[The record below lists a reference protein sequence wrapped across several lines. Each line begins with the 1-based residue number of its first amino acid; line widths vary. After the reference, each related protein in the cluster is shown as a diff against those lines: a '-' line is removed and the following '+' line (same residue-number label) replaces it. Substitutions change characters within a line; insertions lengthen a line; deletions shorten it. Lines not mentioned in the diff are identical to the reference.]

1 MRRARI
7 VRRVSSQ
14 DSTRAFDDDD
24 WVGDPALPA
33 RGAPGRATW
42 WGLTRRTAAT
52 AAAVALSAG
61 AAGVGAWKLAPSPAP
76 VQVPEQVLAGA
87 GEPLPAGLGA
97 EMDVAN
103 PETVFVHVAGEV
115 AAPGL
120 IELPADARIAD
131 ALEQAGGPAA
141 DADLAAVN
149 LAAHVADGEQVYVP
163 ATGEEPPAAAG
174 SAEAGASAPAAVNL
188 NTASVEELQQLPG
201 IGPVLAERI
210 TRYREEHGEFAE
222 IEDLQAVPG
231 IGPALM
237 GQLHAEV
244 TV

>member
-1 MRRARI
+1 M
-7 VRRVSSQ
+7 SSQ
-14 DSTRAFDDDD
+14 NSPRAFDDDD
-24 WVGDPALPA
+24 WVAETAAPT

-42 WGLTRRTAAT
+42 WGITRRTAGT
-52 AAAVALSAG
+52 AAVAALCAG

-87 GEPLPAGLGA
+87 REPLPAGASAPGEA
-97 EMDVAN
+97 AN

-131 ALEQAGGPAA
+131 ALAEAGGPAE
-141 DADLAAVN
+141 DADLAAIN

-163 ATGEEPPAAAG
+163 ATGEEPPAGAAEG
-174 SAEAGASAPAAVNL
+174 GASAPAAVNL
-188 NTASVEELQQLPG
+188 NTASAEELQQLPG

-210 TRYREEHGEFAE
+210 TSYREEHGEFGA